1 MESASRAMSVRASAE
16 EKRVLE
22 MQERVAKK
30 GKREDHLFQRS
41 CIEREKGDLLM
52 AYDTPGQ
59 RSLPAVDNPIAL
71 LETMMLQAVE
81 QPEDTAILKKAGR
94 PNRLSNR
101 LLAAG
106 ILWCL
111 LHGWVSQW
119 DLWRR
124 VSCFGVGSLAP
135 VAVCDQAI
143 YNRLAKHGT
152 EVMQHL
158 CAQISSWLWE
168 WMAPYEERQLAPFA
182 SRVYALD
189 ESTMRSVKRWLAQLR
204 EVPVGDASLLAGR
217 LVGLFDLRR
226 QQWVRI
232 DWLPKA
238 IANCQA
244 YAQEMLSSVP
254 MGALL
259 LFDLGYYNFAWFD
272 TLTERGIWWIARL
285 RSNGSYVIEQCLVQR
300 DGYFE
305 ALIFLGAYRADRS
318 AYLMRLV
325 RVRYR
330 GQWYSYLSNVTD
342 PFQLSGA
349 QIVALYARRWD
360 IELGF
365 RLLKDHL
372 GLNLLWSAKM
382 QVIGAQLWA
391 TVILAQLLHALQ
403 VQVAVESGVQT
414 FDVSVELLWRSL
426 PDLAQ
431 LSAKQGKP
439 LLQVIKE
446 NGVALKLIRPSTR
459 IRRVVPEIDWQDL
472 TPLRADLVWIREPR
486 YAQKTNENP
495 SRTSKKAKKE
505 PGVI

>member
-1 MESASRAMSVRASAE
+1 MNAPTPTNWQGAC
-16 EKRVLE
+16 
-22 MQERVAKK
+22 QK
-30 GKREDHLFQRS
+30 GKKRGQSFSQVYFGK
-41 CIEREKGDLLM
+41 EKGDLPM
-52 AYDTPGQ
+52 PYDTPGQ
-59 RSLPAVDNPIAL
+59 RTLPVLTNAVAVV
-71 LETMMLQAVE
+71 ETMLIQAVE
-81 QPEDTAILKKAGR
+81 LAPETAVVKKAGR

-124 VSCFGVGSLAP
+124 VSYFGIGALAP
-135 VAVCDQAI
+135 IAVCDQAI
-143 YNRLAKHGT
+143 YNRLAKHGS

-158 CAQISSWLWE
+158 CAQISSWLWQ
-168 WMAPYEERQLAPFA
+168 WMAAYEDRKLAPFA
-182 SRVYALD
+182 SRIYALD
-189 ESTMRSVKRWLAQLR
+189 ESTMRAIKRWLQELR
-204 EVPVGDASLLAGR
+204 DVPVGEPSLLAGR
-217 LVGLFDLRR
+217 LIGLFDIRR

-238 IANCQA
+238 IANCQGQA
-244 YAQEMLSSVP
+244 EAMLSQVE

-259 LFDLGYYNFAWFD
+259 LFDLGYYNFEWFD
-272 TLTERGIWWIARL
+272 TLTQRGIWWVARL
-285 RSNGSYVIEQCLVQR
+285 RSNGSYVIEHCLLQR

-305 ALIFLGAYRADRS
+305 ALIFLGAHRS
-318 AYLMRLV
+318 DQAAYLMRLI

-330 GQWYSYLSNVTD
+330 GQWYSYITNSTD

-349 QIVALYARRWD
+349 HIVALYARRWD

-372 GLNLLWSAKM
+372 GLRWLWSAKM

-403 VQVAVESGVQT
+403 VQVAVEAGVET
-414 FDVSVELLWRSL
+414 FDVSLELLWRYL
-426 PDLAQ
+426 PDLSQ
-431 LSAKQGKP
+431 RSATQGQP
-439 LLQVIKE
+439 LLEVIKE
-446 NGVALKLIRPSTR
+446 VGVALKLIRPSTR
-459 IRRVVPEIDWQDL
+459 IRRVVPDIDWQEL
-472 TPLRADLVWIREPR
+472 TPLPVDLVWMREPH
-486 YAQKTNENP
+486 YAHKTRDPRSRP
-495 SRTSKKAKKE
+495 SKRTRKE

>member
-1 MESASRAMSVRASAE
+1 MP
-16 EKRVLE
+16 
-22 MQERVAKK
+22 
-30 GKREDHLFQRS
+30 
-41 CIEREKGDLLM
+41 
-52 AYDTPGQ
+52 YDTPGQ
-59 RSLPAVDNPIAL
+59 RELPLIEKPIEL
-71 LETMMLQAVE
+71 METMMMQAIE
-81 QPEDTAILKKAGR
+81 QPQERAVLKKPGR
-94 PNRLSNR
+94 PARMSNH

-124 VSCFGVGSLAP
+124 ISVFGVGNLTP
-135 VAVCDQAI
+135 VPVCDQAI
-143 YNRLAKHGT
+143 YNRLGKQGT
-152 EVMQHL
+152 EVMQRL
-158 CAQISSWLWE
+158 CAQISRWLWQ

-182 SRVYALD
+182 TRIYALD
-189 ESTMRSVKRWLAQLR
+189 ESTMRAVKRWLEELR
-204 EVPVGDASLLAGR
+204 DVPLGDLALLAGR

-232 DWLPKA
+232 DWLPDA

-244 YAQEMLSSVP
+244 HAQDMLSTVEA
-254 MGALL
+254 GALL
-259 LFDLGYYNFAWFD
+259 LFDLGYYNFEWFD
-272 TLTERGIWWIARL
+272 SLTQRGIWWVARL
-285 RSNGSYVIEQCLVQR
+285 RSNGSYVIEHCLVQR

-305 ALIFLGAYRADRS
+305 ALIFLGAYRADRT

-330 GQWYSYLSNVTD
+330 GQWYSYISNVTD
-342 PFQLSGA
+342 PCQLSGA

-403 VQVAVESGVQT
+403 VQVAVESGVET
-414 FDVSVELLWRSL
+414 FDVSVELLWRYL
-426 PDLAQ
+426 PALSQ
-431 LSAKQGKP
+431 LSAKQATP
-439 LLQVIKE
+439 LLEVIKQV
-446 NGVALKLIRPSTR
+446 GVALKLIRPSTR
-459 IRRVVPEIDWQDL
+459 IRREVPDIDWQEM
-472 TPLRADLVWIREPR
+472 TPLPVDLVWIREPR
-486 YAQKTNENP
+486 YAHKTNETR
-495 SRTSKKAKKE
+495 SRTSKKAKQE